1 MAASQ
6 APKLTLTT
14 GAKLLLTMYWLERS
28 TPSEALVLAE
38 TTNLM
43 VAPLATPPDHCTSR
57 SASISSPE
65 PIIPGSLPLRIT
77 CGLLAGR
84 PKVER
89 KVATSES
96 LMLVRPAM
104 ATDWP
109 VPSQLEFQS
118 CVTL

>member
-6 APKLTLTT
+6 APKLTLI
-14 GAKLLLTMYWLERS
+14 AAARLLFTMYCVERS

-43 VAPLATPPDHCTSR
+43 AAPLATPPDHSTSR
-57 SASISSPE
+57 SASISSPALT
-65 PIIPGSLPLRIT
+65 IPGSLPLRIT
-77 CGLLAGR
+77 CVLSPGR

-89 KVATSES
+89 NVATSLS

-109 VPSQLEFQS
+109 AHQH
-118 CVTL
+118 

>member
-6 APKLTLTT
+6 APKLTLIT
-14 GAKLLLTMYWLERS
+14 GARLLFTMYWVERS

-43 VAPLATPPDHCTSR
+43 AAPLATAPDHSTSR

-65 PIIPGSLPLRIT
+65 LTIPGSRPLSIT
-77 CGLLAGR
+77 CGLLEGR
-84 PKVER
+84 PNVER
-89 KVATSES
+89 KVVTSLS

-104 ATDWP
+104 ATDCP
-109 VPSQLEFQS
+109 VPSNFVFQS
-118 CVTL
+118 GVTL

>member
-1 MAASQ
+1 
-6 APKLTLTT
+6 
-14 GAKLLLTMYWLERS
+14 MYWVERS

-43 VAPLATPPDHCTSR
+43 AAPLATPPDHSTSR
-57 SASISSPE
+57 SASISSPLLTM
-65 PIIPGSLPLRIT
+65 PGSLPLRIT
-77 CGLLAGR
+77 CGLLMGR

-96 LMLVRPAM
+96 LRLVRPAI
-104 ATDWP
+104 ATDCP

-118 CVTL
+118 CATL